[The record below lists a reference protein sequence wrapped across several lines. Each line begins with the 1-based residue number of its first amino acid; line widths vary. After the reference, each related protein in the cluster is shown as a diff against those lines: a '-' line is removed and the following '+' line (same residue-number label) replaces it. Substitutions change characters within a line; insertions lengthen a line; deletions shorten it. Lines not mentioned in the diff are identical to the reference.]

1 MSKLPEIRLPT
12 LHGREWAA
20 VAITAMLTIFSTLY
34 VALKPS
40 ISTAET
46 VEDGSKKKNEE
57 DAEERVYNNPSEES
71 SDALLKWL
79 GTRKSF
85 HEALRQHR
93 TGLSPSSLKVKLQQN
108 AAANSDELTDQ
119 SNEMASHT
127 EKSKRQFETFSTHY
141 YSPETV
147 KVEAKNY
154 ANNISTPSTKP
165 GDSVPFH
172 KKVYYGNPM
181 NAAYTPSTT
190 TQLSGDYNSLNVDP
204 DIYVKLED
212 VSPRAWCMQMTP
224 IPLKLSHI
232 RHEGG
237 NANSDVVNATKD
249 TDSFT
254 DNDCTP
260 TSRNIP
266 FSMEKV
272 RSPAVNTP
280 TKKIEECSNQ
290 KIQMQTPS
298 SSPSSNIDLRARP
311 NKALSE
317 RVANMSINRPT
328 PPSNRPLFSPSKAN
342 PLPYKA
348 GEEVVFKMEHKR
360 HAKYTES
367 CFKTPVKQ
375 NSRVT
380 LTRKKVPNVNYNMP
394 TPNQLR

>member
-1 MSKLPEIRLPT
+1 M
-12 LHGREWAA
+12 
-20 VAITAMLTIFSTLY
+20 
-34 VALKPS
+34 
-40 ISTAET
+40 
-46 VEDGSKKKNEE
+46 
-57 DAEERVYNNPSEES
+57 
-71 SDALLKWL
+71 
-79 GTRKSF
+79 
-85 HEALRQHR
+85 
-93 TGLSPSSLKVKLQQN
+93 
-108 AAANSDELTDQ
+108 
-119 SNEMASHT
+119 
-127 EKSKRQFETFSTHY
+127 
-141 YSPETV
+141 
-147 KVEAKNY
+147 
-154 ANNISTPSTKP
+154 
-165 GDSVPFH
+165 
-172 KKVYYGNPM
+172 
-181 NAAYTPSTT
+181 
-190 TQLSGDYNSLNVDP
+190 
-204 DIYVKLED
+204 KLED

-224 IPLKLSHI
+224 IPLKLSQI

-348 GEEVVFKMEHKR
+348 GEEVFKMEHKR